1 VALGDNATVGED
13 FGLLGDDFN
22 DLFEF
27 TNLAHMVFGEP
38 AYAPGANNSFHPSV
52 LAATAVVPPSP
63 ALATAAP
70 SATVAPPAAFLP
82 SQQQLLLAARPAAV
96 SMPGILMPNS
106 LMSYSSM
113 MLPSVTVHAPS
124 AMPALPYAAKLEFP
138 TGGFAAGLAAGSS
151 PGVSSG
157 NTSSSS
163 TSVVRRSVAKC
174 DQAAMR
180 RERNRVLAKR
190 TRLRKKFFFQSLQQQ
205 VLALHKENLRLR
217 DIVQTRC
224 GKRGQQVLSEC
235 EPETPILVT
244 QCAKQATALL
254 RRSDFLL
261 MKVSSSIVQ
270 ALQCSYSVIN
280 RFVYVVQRN
289 RQVAAAVSVLTLS
302 AAYCI
307 RSLTVSSV
315 TLTYC
320 DKLSMFNLYVCMFLL
335 NRHYRTVSLLSVYV
349 ILYYQTAL

>member
-1 VALGDNATVGED
+1 MRKNTLLLILVCATVGED

-38 AYAPGANNSFHPSV
+38 AF
-52 LAATAVVPPSP
+52 AAGTSSNFLSPALTDTAVVPPSP
-63 ALATAAP
+63 ALTAAVP
-70 SATVAPPAAFLP
+70 SVTVAPPAAFLP
-82 SQQQLLLAARPAAV
+82 SQHQQQLLAAQRHAAAAMAGNMSN
-96 SMPGILMPNS
+96 SM
-106 LMSYSSM
+106 MSYSNL
-113 MLPSVTVHAPS
+113 MLPSVTVQAPS
-124 AMPALPYAAKLEFP
+124 AIPAMSHTAKLEFP
-138 TGGFAAGLAAGSS
+138 AGGFATGLAAGSS
-151 PGVSSG
+151 PSVSSG

-163 TSVVRRSVAKC
+163 TTVVRRSVAKN

-224 GKRGQQVLSEC
+224 GERGQQVLSEC

-261 MKVSSSIVQ
+261 MKVSS
-270 ALQCSYSVIN
+270 CC
-280 RFVYVVQRN
+280 
-289 RQVAAAVSVLTLS
+289 RQ
-302 AAYCI
+302 
-307 RSLTVSSV
+307 
-315 TLTYC
+315 
-320 DKLSMFNLYVCMFLL
+320 
-335 NRHYRTVSLLSVYV
+335 
-349 ILYYQTAL
+349 

>member
-1 VALGDNATVGED
+1 VVAFRSLRSLSCSLIACVVAALGENATVGED

-38 AYAPGANNSFHPSV
+38 AYAPSANNSFHPAG
-52 LAATAVVPPSP
+52 LAATAVSPSP
-63 ALATAAP
+63 ALAAAAAP

-82 SQQQLLLAARPAAV
+82 SQQQQLLLAARPAAA
-96 SMPGILMPNS
+96 SMAGTLMPNS
-106 LMSYSSM
+106 SMLSYSSM
-113 MLPSVTVHAPS
+113 MMPSMTVHAPS
-124 AMPALPYAAKLEFP
+124 AMPVLPYAAKLEFP

-163 TSVVRRSVAKC
+163 TSVVRRSVAKN

-224 GKRGQQVLSEC
+224 GERGQQVLTEC
-235 EPETPILVT
+235 EPETPLLVT

-261 MKVSSSIVQ
+261 MKVS
-270 ALQCSYSVIN
+270 CS
-280 RFVYVVQRN
+280 
-289 RQVAAAVSVLTLS
+289 TE
-302 AAYCI
+302 
-307 RSLTVSSV
+307 
-315 TLTYC
+315 
-320 DKLSMFNLYVCMFLL
+320 
-335 NRHYRTVSLLSVYV
+335 
-349 ILYYQTAL
+349 